1 MTHSLAKLLKLRQ
14 HLAALHSDYGPP
26 PRNRTPQEKGFP
38 RTRKRS
44 LRQINGQSAGRQR
57 DQLSSIRTD
66 ARGLLCHSSRHHF
79 RHREHKRAAR
89 LVMDIGPTVF
99 ALFALAVASLTLS
112 IPVPPQPQQL
122 NDLEAQPARNETQ
135 ADSGALGTRGQA

>member
-14 HLAALHSDYGPP
+14 HLAELQSDHGST
-26 PRNRTPQEKGFP
+26 PRYTAAQEEGFP

-57 DQLSSIRTD
+57 DQLPSIRTT
-66 ARGLLCHSSRHHF
+66 ARGLLCHSSRNHF
-79 RHREHKRAAR
+79 RHRDHKRAER
-89 LVMDIGPTVF
+89 LAMDIGPTVF
-99 ALFALAVASLTLS
+99 ALFALALASFALS

-122 NDLEAQPARNETQ
+122 NDPDAQPARNETR
-135 ADSGALGTRGQA
+135 ADSGSLGARGQA

>member
-1 MTHSLAKLLKLRQ
+1 
-14 HLAALHSDYGPP
+14 
-26 PRNRTPQEKGFP
+26 
-38 RTRKRS
+38 
-44 LRQINGQSAGRQR
+44 
-57 DQLSSIRTD
+57 
-66 ARGLLCHSSRHHF
+66 
-79 RHREHKRAAR
+79 
-89 LVMDIGPTVF
+89 VMDIGPTVF